1 MVAAPVEE
9 DKQDEVPARVAEV
22 CRRRLCRKSL
32 RDPWPL
38 NPNPIRSPSFHVSF
52 LPSNG
57 VRRSV
62 HVPDQKQIQVYGGGS
77 GQQYDSFVI
86 LVQPADGH
94 HIGADER
101 RQVYKQPN
109 RLAGQI
115 IARAGRLSRW
125 FCIHAGSHDRNKY
138 RHEQC
143 LEEPE

>member
-1 MVAAPVEE
+1 MRFLPGSLRLRETNLS
-9 DKQDEVPARVAEV
+9 KG
-22 CRRRLCRKSL
+22 RRRLCWESL

-38 NPNPIRSPSFHVSF
+38 NPNPIRSPTFHVSF

-57 VRRSV
+57 VRRIV